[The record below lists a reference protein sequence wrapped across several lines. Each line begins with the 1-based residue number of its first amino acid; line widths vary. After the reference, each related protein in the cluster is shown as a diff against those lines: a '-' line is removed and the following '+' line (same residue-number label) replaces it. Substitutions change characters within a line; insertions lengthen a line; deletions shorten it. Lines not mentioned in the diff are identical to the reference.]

1 VKATSL
7 PAVCTNHD
15 ISTTIMYQFVYSVH
29 SLKSLFI
36 VLILVTLV
44 IRLSLQNVYTMANF
58 QLGDGTRYNEI
69 VTRTYVPLRYSWASW
84 S

>member
-1 VKATSL
+1 MKATSL
-7 PAVCTNHD
+7 PAVCTNRD

-69 VTRTYVPLRYSWASW
+69 VTRTYVPLRYS
-84 S
+84 